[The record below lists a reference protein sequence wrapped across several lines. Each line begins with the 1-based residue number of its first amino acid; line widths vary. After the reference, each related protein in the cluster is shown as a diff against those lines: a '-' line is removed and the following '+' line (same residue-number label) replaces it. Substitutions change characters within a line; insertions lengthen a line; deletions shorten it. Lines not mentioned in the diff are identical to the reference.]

1 MVRLVKREAAGIS
14 LISNRDRSEP
24 LPGSA
29 NVEAH
34 SCRLGARWAWRRCGT
49 SVSPDLGGGISISIT
64 SFPYTSVHLPAPQH
78 TEASWPGQ
86 TKWSCKQGSASR
98 AFCCLS
104 AFVLGQCCSTD
115 FFFGGGGVEWNF
127 SFRLPAVA
135 AAQLQPGSAA
145 RLHLPFQFQGS
156 PSSELVLGQQKG
168 LDILPRL
175 QLSRLGFGSPS
186 RPGKSNCGLPPLRC
200 LAADPGVQ
208 IYPGLTNLA
217 TAQTLGPTATF
228 GTPAPLRSSVMP
240 PPRVGTSLPRPG
252 RAWEGRAPCR
262 GHCRG

>member
-1 MVRLVKREAAGIS
+1 MRDLREP
-14 LISNRDRSEP
+14 R
-24 LPGSA
+24 
-29 NVEAH
+29 
-34 SCRLGARWAWRRCGT
+34 
-49 SVSPDLGGGISISIT
+49 LGGG
-64 SFPYTSVHLPAPQH
+64 
-78 TEASWPGQ
+78 
-86 TKWSCKQGSASR
+86 GSASPSPLSLTPPCTSR
-98 AFCCLS
+98 LLNTLKLRGQVKPSGHANRDLHPVLS
-104 AFVLGQCCSTD
+104 AVLVRLSLVSAAAQI
-115 FFFGGGGVEWNF
+115 FFLGGGVEWNF

>member
-1 MVRLVKREAAGIS
+1 MNQFWLSPMVRLVKREAAGIS

-34 SCRLGARWAWRRCGT
+34 SCRLGARWAWQRCGT

-64 SFPYTSVHLPAPQH
+64 SFPHTSVHLPAPQH

-115 FFFGGGGVEWNF
+115 FFFGGGGWSGISASGCLRLLLLSCSRGARLGCIYRSSSKAAPVQSWSWASKKGLTFCHDF
-127 SFRLPAVA
+127 SCHGWDSGALPARGSQTAGCLRSVA
-135 AAQLQPGSAA
+135 WLRTPGC
-145 RLHLPFQFQGS
+145 RFTPVS
-156 PSSELVLGQQKG
+156 P
-168 LDILPRL
+168 ILP
-175 QLSRLGFGSPS
+175 QH
-186 RPGKSNCGLPPLRC
+186 KH
-200 LAADPGVQ
+200 LAPRQ
-208 IYPGLTNLA
+208 HS
-217 TAQTLGPTATF
+217 
-228 GTPAPLRSSVMP
+228 APLPLSAHP
-240 PPRVGTSLPRPG
+240 
-252 RAWEGRAPCR
+252 
-262 GHCRG
+262 

>member
-34 SCRLGARWAWRRCGT
+34 GCRLGAGWAWRQCGT
-49 SVSPDLGGGISISIT
+49 PVSPNVEGISISIT
-64 SFPYTSVHLPAPQH
+64 SFPYASVHLPAPRR

-86 TKWSCKQGSASR
+86 TKWSCKRGSASR
-98 AFCCLS
+98 AFCCLN

-115 FFFGGGGVEWNF
+115 FFLGGVEWNF

-145 RLHLPFQFQGS
+145 RLHLPFQSQGS

-175 QLSRLGFGSPS
+175 RLSRLGFGSPS
-186 RPGKSNCGLPPLRC
+186 RPGKAICGLPPLRC
-200 LAADPGVQ
+200 LAADPGV
-208 IYPGLTNLA
+208 
-217 TAQTLGPTATF
+217 
-228 GTPAPLRSSVMP
+228 
-240 PPRVGTSLPRPG
+240 
-252 RAWEGRAPCR
+252 
-262 GHCRG
+262 

>member
-1 MVRLVKREAAGIS
+1 MNQFWLSPMVRLVKREAAGIS

-64 SFPYTSVHLPAPQH
+64 SFPHTSVHLPAPQH

-115 FFFGGGGVEWNF
+115 FFFGGGGGVEF
-127 SFRLPAVA
+127 QLQVACGCCCSA
-135 AAQLQPGSAA
+135 AAGERGSAA
-145 RLHLPFQFQGS
+145 FTVPVPRQPQF
-156 PSSELVLGQQKG
+156 
-168 LDILPRL
+168 
-175 QLSRLGFGSPS
+175 
-186 RPGKSNCGLPPLRC
+186 
-200 LAADPGVQ
+200 
-208 IYPGLTNLA
+208 
-217 TAQTLGPTATF
+217 
-228 GTPAPLRSSVMP
+228 
-240 PPRVGTSLPRPG
+240 RVGPG
-252 RAWEGRAPCR
+252 PAKRA
-262 GHCRG
+262 